1 MNNSKALQ
9 DDNGK
14 LEVRLC
20 MACACVRLV
29 ASFQPGGNCKGHF
42 IHMNYVNKVTLLF
55 KGPRRGRVTACLSVS
70 GRWSNDYRPVV
81 LSTISTDCHYVYQSN
96 AFFNKKHRRKAF
108 VL

>member
-1 MNNSKALQ
+1 MNNSKASQ

-29 ASFQPGGNCKGHF
+29 ASLQPGGDCKGLF

-55 KGPRRGRVTACLSVS
+55 KGLRSGRVTACLAVS
-70 GRWSNDYRPVV
+70 GRWSNDYGSVV
-81 LSTISTDCHYVYQSN
+81 LSTISTDCHGVDQSN
-96 AFFNKKHRRKAF
+96 AVFGVQRQ
-108 VL
+108 